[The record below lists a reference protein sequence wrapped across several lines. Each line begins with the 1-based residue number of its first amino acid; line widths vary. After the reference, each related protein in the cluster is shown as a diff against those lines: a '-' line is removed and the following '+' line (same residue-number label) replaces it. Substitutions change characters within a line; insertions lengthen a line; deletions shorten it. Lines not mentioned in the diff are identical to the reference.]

1 MIAHARQ
8 EPCFEG
14 TVQNAESIWG
24 RGAGGVPRGGC
35 PLTGVRKQFPEE
47 VTFKGAKE

>member
-1 MIAHARQ
+1 MRARNLALK
-8 EPCFEG
+8 ELYRMLKASG
-14 TVQNAESIWG
+14 D
-24 RGAGGVPRGGC
+24 GGRGGC